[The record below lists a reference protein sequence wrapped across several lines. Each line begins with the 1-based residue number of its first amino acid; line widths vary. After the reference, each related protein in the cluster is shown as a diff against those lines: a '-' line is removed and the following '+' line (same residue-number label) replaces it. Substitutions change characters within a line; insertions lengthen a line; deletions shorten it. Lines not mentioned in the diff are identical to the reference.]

1 MVIIVIMQRVRGAD
15 SGKYLTGETTLTVT
29 HSRQLHHHH
38 HHCSQRDHRSH
49 CRHHSHRSIILI
61 VIIIML
67 TISIE
72 DGKNLEKRGLPPA
85 SSSSCRSSRRD
96 YASSQAPHR
105 SVISTQNLQNF
116 VSFDFLSLNYNRL
129 Q

>member
-1 MVIIVIMQRVRGAD
+1 MQRVRGAD

-49 CRHHSHRSIILI
+49 CCHHSHRSIILI

-67 TISIE
+67 TISNE
-72 DGKNLEKRGLPPA
+72 
-85 SSSSCRSSRRD
+85 C
-96 YASSQAPHR
+96 
-105 SVISTQNLQNF
+105 ISA
-116 VSFDFLSLNYNRL
+116 
-129 Q
+129 